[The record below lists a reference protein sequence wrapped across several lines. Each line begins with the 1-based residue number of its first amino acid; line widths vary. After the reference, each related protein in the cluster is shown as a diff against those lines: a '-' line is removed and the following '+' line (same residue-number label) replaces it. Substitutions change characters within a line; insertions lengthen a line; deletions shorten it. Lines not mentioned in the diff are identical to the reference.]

1 MKKGVQR
8 LVAAVLALT
17 VLFGFGSFAAFAADE
32 GAAAETTTAA
42 AEESENTGAVADGLN
57 FFEKIANFIYDLLDF
72 LYQQYKIFV
81 VGPDGDDTLWWMF
94 KNIV

>member
-17 VLFGFGSFAAFAADE
+17 MLFGFGSFAAFAADE
-32 GAAAETTTAA
+32 SDDAVITEDAQSTD
-42 AEESENTGAVADGLN
+42 AVASGLN

-81 VGPDGDDTLWWMF
+81 VGPDGNDTLWWMF
-94 KNIV
+94 KDIV